1 VSSRQDR
8 DVSTPAQERAD
19 PATERDDPSTER
31 DDPSTERHVGT
42 NLEGQEREPRLLGR
56 RGMVLAVV
64 IVPVI
69 GFALLLATGL
79 ARDPRE
85 LPSDLIGK
93 RAPEFS
99 LPRLGAPGRVE
110 LASLRGQVVV
120 LNFWASWCL
129 ACRDEHPDLLA
140 AWERYRE
147 RGVVLV
153 GIDFEDT
160 EEAALAYTRE
170 MGGDWP
176 LASDPDSRAAI
187 AYGVFGVPETFVIS
201 PNGTVTA
208 KNVGAVTYGWLTR
221 EIEAAL
227 QMDAA

>member
-1 VSSRQDR
+1 MF
-8 DVSTPAQERAD
+8 TTAQ
-19 PATERDDPSTER
+19 ERDDPTTER
-31 DDPSTERHVGT
+31 KDWEVP
-42 NLEGQEREPRLLGR
+42 EGQQPELRVLGR

-64 IVPVI
+64 VVPVI

-85 LPSDLIGK
+85 LPSTLIGK

-99 LPRLGAPGRVE
+99 LPRLGSNGRVE
-110 LASLRGQVVV
+110 LASLRGHVVV
-120 LNFWASWCL
+120 LNFWASWCA

-140 AWERYRE
+140 AWKRYRE
-147 RGVVLV
+147 RGVVIV
-153 GIDFEDT
+153 GIDFEDM
-160 EEAALAYTRE
+160 EKAALAYARE

-176 LASDPDSRAAI
+176 LVSDPGSRAAI

-201 PNGTVTA
+201 PDGTVTA

-227 QMDAA
+227 QTDAA